1 MLEIQQVSKT
11 YRKKRWFGEH
21 ETIEAVKNMSFTLKQ
36 GVCLAIVGESGSGKT
51 TLGKLIIGMEKP
63 DSGIIKFDH
72 INLATTCKEEKK
84 QLQKNIQIVF
94 QDCHSAVNPKMK
106 IRDII
111 AEPMNCHLQ
120 LTKQQQLE
128 KIKELLVQVGLSE
141 RDAQKYPHQLSGGQ
155 LQRVTIA
162 RAIATDPKLIILDES
177 INSLDILVQIS
188 ILKLLKQLQQER
200 GFSYLFIT
208 HDLHAVSLFADEV
221 AVVDQG
227 EVVEFLHDVSQI
239 PCMTHPIS
247 QRLLASRLPINRQ
260 EISSLQGEQVS

>member
-11 YRKKRWFGEH
+11 YRKKRLFGEH

-72 INLATTCKEEKK
+72 INLATTRKEEKK

-106 IRDII
+106 IQDII

-162 RAIATDPKLIILDES
+162 RAIATEPKLIILDES